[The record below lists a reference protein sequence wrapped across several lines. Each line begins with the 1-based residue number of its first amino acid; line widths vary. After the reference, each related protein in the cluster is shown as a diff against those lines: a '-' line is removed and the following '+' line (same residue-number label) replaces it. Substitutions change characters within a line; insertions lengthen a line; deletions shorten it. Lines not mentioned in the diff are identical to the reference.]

1 MSLADAIFQDMQTN
15 WLCYDYN
22 PNIIKCSVP
31 FFNIT
36 DQKLLFFIKSIF
48 DEIIQNFNNKQINLE
63 SYKDDTNI
71 IVFVLKHVVIK
82 IYSIDKYLAIAP
94 LLFINHPNVE
104 KVIATYSLDTM
115 VVTVTEKI
123 TPLLNCYGVKNTNI
137 EWASISR
144 EDIREQIT
152 KALTVIHNLKY
163 LHNDVSFDNMGLK
176 KNGDNNTFILYDFGG
191 STYNKNAS
199 IEYKVKDYTCLH
211 NAIKKHLK

>member
-1 MSLADAIFQDMQTN
+1 
-15 WLCYDYN
+15 
-22 PNIIKCSVP
+22 
-31 FFNIT
+31 
-36 DQKLLFFIKSIF
+36 
-48 DEIIQNFNNKQINLE
+48 
-63 SYKDDTNI
+63 
-71 IVFVLKHVVIK
+71 LKHVVIK

-123 TPLLNCYGVKNTNI
+123 TPLLNCYGEKNTNI

-144 EDIREQIT
+144 EDMREQIT

-176 KNGDNNTFILYDFGG
+176 KMEIIILLFCMILVDLL
-191 STYNKNAS
+191 
-199 IEYKVKDYTCLH
+199 I
-211 NAIKKHLK
+211 IRMHLLNLK